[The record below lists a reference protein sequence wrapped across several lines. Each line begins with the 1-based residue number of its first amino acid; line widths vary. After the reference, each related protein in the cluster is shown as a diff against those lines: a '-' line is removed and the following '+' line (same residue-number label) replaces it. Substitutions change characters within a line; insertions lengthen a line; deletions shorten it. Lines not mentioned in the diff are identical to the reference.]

1 MNPAAA
7 AYIRL
12 AHYSLKGELLVIG
25 VDEEGLLLLDRPRVV
40 PLLEQAAHK
49 AGFSGV
55 RLRSK
60 SATPAQ
66 EEGALDEVLDTARS
80 LGVDVREQQD

>member
-40 PLLEQAAHK
+40 TLLEQAAHK
-49 AGFSGV
+49 AGFSSV

-60 SATPAQ
+60 SAAPAQ

>member
-1 MNPAAA
+1 MK
-7 AYIRL
+7 R
-12 AHYSLKGELLVIG
+12 GFCF
-25 VDEEGLLLLDRPRVV
+25 
-40 PLLEQAAHK
+40 LLEQAAHK
-49 AGFSGV
+49 AGFSSV

-60 SATPAQ
+60 SAAPAQ

>member
-12 AHYSLKGELLVIG
+12 ADYQAQGAVLSVA

-40 PLLEQAAHK
+40 GQLETAAQK
-49 AGFSGV
+49 CGFSAV
-55 RLRSK
+55 RLRAKGAPEK
-60 SATPAQ
+60 SGPAS
-66 EEGALDEVLDTARS
+66 EGLEDILRTARS
-80 LGVDVREQQD
+80 LGVNVTEK

>member
-40 PLLEQAAHK
+40 QAAHK
-49 AGFSGV
+49 AGFSSV

-60 SATPAQ
+60 SAAPAQ